1 MRFLLFVS
9 LVLVVLSCK
18 KVDPAEQAQIDDEI
32 IQDYLETYEIVA
44 EKLDNGLY
52 YSVEKAGTG
61 PQPTEY
67 SDVLVAYTGYFTNQS
82 VFDESEPEGIS
93 FNLQQ
98 VIKGWTKGIP
108 LFKQGARGTLYIPS
122 ALGYGTSGAGSI
134 PPNKVLIFDI
144 HLIEVL

>member
-1 MRFLLFVS
+1 MLGA
-9 LVLVVLSCK
+9 CK
-18 KVDPAEQAQIDDEI
+18 KVEPEEQAKLDDQI
-32 IQDYLETYEIVA
+32 IQDYLNTFEIVA

-61 PQPTEY
+61 AQPTES
-67 SDVLVAYTGYFTNQS
+67 SDVLVAYKGYFVNQS
-82 VFDESEPEGIS
+82 VFDESEPEGIT
-93 FNLQQ
+93 FNLQN

-122 ALGYGTSGAGSI
+122 ALGYGEAGSGAI